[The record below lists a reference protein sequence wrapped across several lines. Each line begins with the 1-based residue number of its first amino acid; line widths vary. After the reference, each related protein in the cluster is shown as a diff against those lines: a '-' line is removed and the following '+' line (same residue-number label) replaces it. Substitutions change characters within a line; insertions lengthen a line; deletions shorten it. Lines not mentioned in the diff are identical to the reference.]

1 MANYNDLL
9 PEQLARIKIDKQL
22 METGWEVVSRGGI
35 IKFTTINL
43 LSLTKLLSH
52 RLHYQKLVMRY
63 DS

>member
-43 LSLTKLLSH
+43 LSLTAC
-52 RLHYQKLVMRY
+52 RLILQNSLPVQLK
-63 DS
+63 

>member
-9 PEQLARIKIDKQL
+9 PEQLARVKIDKQL

-43 LSLTKLLSH
+43 LSLTAC
-52 RLHYQKLVMRY
+52 RLILQNSLPVQLK
-63 DS
+63 

>member
-9 PEQLARIKIDKQL
+9 PEQLARVKIDKQL

-43 LSLTKLLSH
+43 LSLTACQLILQNSLSVQ
-52 RLHYQKLVMRY
+52 LK
-63 DS
+63 

>member
-9 PEQLARIKIDKQL
+9 PEQLARVKIDKQL

-43 LSLTKLLSH
+43 LSLTACQLILQNSLPVQLK
-52 RLHYQKLVMRY
+52 
-63 DS
+63 